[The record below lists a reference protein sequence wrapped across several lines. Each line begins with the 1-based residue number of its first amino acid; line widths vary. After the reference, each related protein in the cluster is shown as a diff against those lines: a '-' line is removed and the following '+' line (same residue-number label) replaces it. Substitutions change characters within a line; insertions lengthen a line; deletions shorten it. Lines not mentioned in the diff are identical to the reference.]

1 MECLLLSLCV
11 CLSLRGPIGVDRL
24 LTRGSVV
31 GYCCFSLP
39 GRGSVG
45 KSSHSSERKTHGIG
59 YYVADDR
66 SAG

>member
-11 CLSLRGPIGVDRL
+11 SLRGPIGVDHL

-31 GYCCFSLP
+31 AYCCFSLP

-59 YYVADDR
+59 YLVVDGK